1 MALPQRCAAS
11 SAPLRLAAGRRLRR
25 HTSVAAALALA
36 LGCVICAPSALAQ
49 SQPALSGKWQLSCT
63 SRGGE
68 TRQISLTIGQHGAAL
83 SGSYGGGRRS
93 GQLSGS
99 VQGNEVSLEL
109 AGKRR
114 SATLTGTTD
123 GNTMQVHSAN
133 GASCKGTRQ

>member
-1 MALPQRCAAS
+1 MALPQPCATSFAPSPLAAS
-11 SAPLRLAAGRRLRR
+11 RLPRQR
-25 HTSVAAALALA
+25 TSVAGALALA
-36 LGCVICAPSALAQ
+36 LACAICVPSALAQ
-49 SQPALSGKWQLSCT
+49 SQPALSGKWQLTCT

-68 TRQISLTIGQHGAAL
+68 TRQISLQIDQQGATL
-83 SGSYGGGRRS
+83 SGSYSGGRRS

-123 GNTMQVHSAN
+123 GNTMQVHGAK